1 MAQGGTGVNSI
12 KVTGNVFFNCE
23 LQKSFA
29 FIILLCR
36 VFFIVPPHF
45 QCQNETS
52 CLAKEEL
59 FFKFLEKS
67 SSGWR
72 QLFFF
77 HFGTEN
83 VEEQLK
89 TIPKRHTPSNVDPS
103 TPTQFPVE
111 SQICHPP

>member
-45 QCQNETS
+45 QCLNEKS
-52 CLAKEEL
+52 CLAKR
-59 FFKFLEKS
+59 FFLCIEISRKKVALVGGNSFLILVLKMWKNIVKKAPFTCT
-67 SSGWR
+67 GW
-72 QLFFF
+72 FFDWSA
-77 HFGTEN
+77 
-83 VEEQLK
+83 
-89 TIPKRHTPSNVDPS
+89 P
-103 TPTQFPVE
+103 
-111 SQICHPP
+111 